1 MSNESE
7 PVADP
12 DARSDAE
19 KWAKE
24 RFEKFADTTGDV
36 NTALAFVRDAASVA
50 SGLWVTYLGILAYLG
65 ITVGAVTHANLF
77 PESPVKLPRTL
88 SRNSVWSC
96 PRTFSSS
103 SLRATEASARGGSEP
118 SLSLSPGPP

>member
-7 PVADP
+7 SAAGP
-12 DARSDAE
+12 DERSDAE
-19 KWAKE
+19 K
-24 RFEKFADTTGDV
+24 RLEKFADTAGDV
-36 NTALAFVRDAASVA
+36 DTALAFVRDAASVA
-50 SGLWVTYLGILAYLG
+50 SALWVTYLGILAYLG

>member
-24 RFEKFADTTGDV
+24 RFEKFADTAGDV
-36 NTALAFVRDAASVA
+36 DTALAFVRDAASVA
-50 SGLWVTYLGILAYLG
+50 SALWVTISGSSRTSA
-65 ITVGAVTHANLF
+65 
-77 PESPVKLPRTL
+77 SPL
-88 SRNSVWSC
+88 
-96 PRTFSSS
+96 
-103 SLRATEASARGGSEP
+103 EQ
-118 SLSLSPGPP
+118 